1 LYGRPIRSRSPRCAI
16 ASSSRRSTPNPRR
29 ADRRIAIKFYDF
41 LDKAPKLDGLIVIEG
56 TDAVLAQ
63 RALDAIIARALPAE
77 LQALNLDIIAAPETD
92 HVGRA
97 VADAST
103 AMPFLAERRVIVV
116 RNCHQLRAQP
126 RRDVWAAAQQLPAG
140 NTLVLEDL
148 FAPNKKTKPEPFG
161 ALAGR
166 KALRIDTTLGAD
178 ARERFVR
185 ETLTRLGATAQPRV
199 IAELAGGD
207 ADLGSLQNDLE
218 KLALTGKSITY
229 EMLEAESLSIEDPKA
244 WHYAQALVEGRADE
258 ALAIAFE
265 LFASDPRGAAVPLAS
280 AIAGEMSLLWELA
293 RPGGG
298 ASVEPRHRWRV
309 GKLQGVARR
318 IGAARARRGYEA
330 AVRGFEAVVTGRID
344 DGRAMIELLT
354 ADIASHVT
362 NVRAS

>member
-1 LYGRPIRSRSPRCAI
+1 LRAGPQWSPT
-16 ASSSRRSTPNPRR
+16 TPR
-29 ADRRIAIKFYDF
+29 APVLDRTAGIKFFDF
-41 LDKAPKLDGLIVIEG
+41 VDKQPKLDGLVIIEG
-56 TDAVLAQ
+56 TDVLLAQ
-63 RALDAIIARALPAE
+63 RALDTIVERLLPPDMR
-77 LQALNLDIIAAPETD
+77 ALNLDVIAGPETE

-97 VADAST
+97 VADAAT

-126 RRDVWAAAQQLPAG
+126 RRDVWEAAAALPAG

-166 KALRIDTTLGAD
+166 KALRIDTTLGAET
-178 ARERFVR
+178 RERFVH
-185 ETLTRLGATAQPRV
+185 ETLARLGVSAEPRAV
-199 IAELAGGD
+199 AELAAGG
-207 ADLGSLQNDLE
+207 ADLGSIQNDLE
-218 KLALTGKSITY
+218 KLALAGKPITLK
-229 EMLEAESLSIEDPKA
+229 MLEAESLAIEDPKA

-258 ALAIAFE
+258 ALAIAYE
-265 LFASDPRGAAVPLAS
+265 LFATDPRGAAVPLAG
-280 AIAGEMSLLWELA
+280 AIASEMGLLWELA

-298 ASVEPRHRWRV
+298 DAVEPRHRWRA

-354 ADIASHVT
+354 ADIAANVT
-362 NVRAS
+362 AVRASP